1 MCLCAQMFLSQKN
14 KQKKKHPGEML
25 HYFQDEKMMLV

>member
-14 KQKKKHPGEML
+14 KHPGEML
-25 HYFQDEKMMLV
+25 HSFQDEKMMLV